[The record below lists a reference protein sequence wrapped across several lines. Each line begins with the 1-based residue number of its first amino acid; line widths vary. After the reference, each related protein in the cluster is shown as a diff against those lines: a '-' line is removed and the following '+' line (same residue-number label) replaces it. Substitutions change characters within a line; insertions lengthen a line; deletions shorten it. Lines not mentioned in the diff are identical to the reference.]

1 MRYATKQDVIE
12 QAVRPA
18 LDSDDYDVHAIA
30 DEAFTW
36 KVDRDEHG
44 NELLNTAGFEQT
56 VTEDEFWV
64 IVERH
69 DHSLTEAALTDAG
82 RVEPGPIDSTAI
94 LAKPIDSLLNSGA
107 PGDYDIGE
115 RHASNLDR
123 WNANH

>member
-12 QAVRPA
+12 QAVLPA
-18 LDSDDYDVHAIA
+18 LDGDDYDVHAIA

-44 NELLNTAGFEQT
+44 NELLNTAGFEQA
-56 VTEDEFWV
+56 VTEDEFWA

-69 DHSLTEAALTDAG
+69 DHSLDG
-82 RVEPGPIDSTAI
+82 
-94 LAKPIDSLLNSGA
+94 LADENIN
-107 PGDYDIGE
+107 E